1 MSETLDQIDPQ
12 NDVMQ
17 EIAPAERSVRKFAT
31 QQERLDYIFS
41 SAEVVLQELSAVGY
55 MTNLE
60 TAYTL
65 WHAYHLDLPIIQE
78 GPAGAGKTQ
87 LALSVSKIT
96 CMRIIRLQCYPGIT
110 ADMAIGRYNE
120 SLRQLYVLVMKDRE
134 IDFDKISREIMLRKF
149 FITGPLLESIE
160 SPEKC
165 ILLIDEVD
173 KVPHEFEA
181 MLLEL
186 LSVWELSS
194 PGLGTIVANTRP
206 LTFLTSNN
214 ERDLADPLLRR
225 SEYIEVKHP
234 TALLEAQIVAY
245 KTKSLPI
252 ETHLFIAGLAQALRL
267 YPMKKHPS
275 ISEMSNIASAM
286 QLSGLTTILP
296 EHREIMLPLLAKRK
310 KDIAALRMRDQFANL
325 VMQAN
330 DYVYQVKLKLAVKK
344 GILGSESLCLDGEAI
359 RKSAEIRRALD
370 ELKINEFPE
379 EEMKRIEEDNAAK
392 KEKR

>member
-1 MSETLDQIDPQ
+1 MTEIFDQIDLP
-12 NDVMQ
+12 N
-17 EIAPAERSVRKFAT
+17 ELAEERDSAEQPVRKFAT
-31 QQERLDYIFS
+31 QQDRLDYIFS
-41 SAEVVLQELSAVGY
+41 SPEVVLRELSAVGY
-55 MTNLE
+55 KTNPE

-65 WHAYHLDLPIIQE
+65 WFCYHMDLPIIQE

-87 LALSVSKIT
+87 LAVSVSQIT
-96 CMRIIRLQCYPGIT
+96 GMRIVRLQCYPGIT

-120 SLRQLYVLVMKDRE
+120 SLQHLYVLVMKDRQV
-134 IDFDKISREIMLRKF
+134 DFDAISKEIMLRKF

-165 ILLIDEVD
+165 ILLIDEID

-181 MLLEL
+181 MLLEV

-194 PGLGTIVANTRP
+194 PGLGTIAATTRP

-214 ERDLADPLLRR
+214 ERDLADPILRR
-225 SEYIEVKHP
+225 SAYKEIKHP

-267 YPMKKHPS
+267 YPMQKHPS
-275 ISEMSNIASAM
+275 ISEMSNIARAM
-286 QLSGLTTILP
+286 ELMGVTTILP
-296 EHREIMLPLLAKRK
+296 EHRDIMLPLIAKRK
-310 KDIAALRMRDQFANL
+310 KDIDKLCQRGSFSNL

-330 DYVYQVKLKLAVKK
+330 DYVYQVKLKLAVKH
-344 GILGSESLCLDGEAI
+344 GILRPEALRLTGEEI
-359 RKSAEIRRALD
+359 RKSAGIRQKLD
-370 ELKINEFPE
+370 EMTINGFPE
-379 EEMKRIEEDNAAK
+379 EEMKQIEADNEAK
-392 KEKR
+392 REKR

>member
-1 MSETLDQIDPQ
+1 MSEVIDQIDAKDAVTPRT
-12 NDVMQ
+12 
-17 EIAPAERSVRKFAT
+17 ALAEGQFRT

-41 SAEVVLQELSAVGY
+41 SPQVVLEELTRVGY
-55 MTNLE
+55 MTNIE

-87 LALSVSKIT
+87 LAVSVSKIT
-96 CMRIIRLQCYPGIT
+96 HMRIVRLQCYPGIT
-110 ADMAIGRYNE
+110 ADQAIGRYDE
-120 SLRQLYVLVMKDRE
+120 SLRQLYVLVMKDRQ
-134 IDFDKISREIMLRKF
+134 IDFEEIGKEIKHRKF

-194 PGLGTIVANTRP
+194 PGLGTIVATTKP

-225 SEYIEVKHP
+225 SAYIEVKHP
-234 TALLEAQIVAY
+234 TALLEAQIVAF
-245 KTKSLPI
+245 KTSSLPM
-252 ETHLFIAGLAQALRL
+252 ETHVFIAGLAQALRL
-267 YPMKKHPS
+267 YPMQKHPS

-286 QLSGLTTILP
+286 ELSGLTTILP
-296 EHREIMLPLLAKRK
+296 EHRERMLPLLAKRK
-310 KDIAALRMRDQFANL
+310 RDLGALRLSDRFANV

-344 GILGSESLCLDGEAI
+344 GILGAEALRLNGEAI
-359 RKSAEIRRALD
+359 RKSAEIRHSLD
-370 ELKINEFPE
+370 RVEIDEFPE
-379 EEMKRIEEDNAAK
+379 DEMKQIQADDEARK
-392 KEKR
+392 GRQ